1 MIIKVLSEETT
12 LDTTPDTIG
21 DARVVR
27 VYNDSGSDALVTR
40 RNAANTVLGSCT
52 LANGSIQFM
61 EKVFDDTL
69 ESSAN
74 VKVASVAYTIS

>member
-1 MIIKVLSEETT
+1 MIIKVITEEST
-12 LDTTPDTIG
+12 LTSTPNSVS

-27 VYNDSGSDALVTR
+27 IYNDSGSDVLVMR
-40 RNAANTVLGSCT
+40 RDAANTVLGSCT

-61 EKVFDDTL
+61 EKAWEDTL

-74 VKVASVAYTIS
+74 VKVTSVAFTIS

>member
-1 MIIKVLSEETT
+1 MIIKVLSEEAV
-12 LDTTPDTIG
+12 LSSTPDTVE
-21 DARVVR
+21 DSRVVR

-40 RNAANTVLGSCT
+40 RDSSNTVLGSCT

-61 EKVFDDTL
+61 EKQGDDTL

-74 VKVASVAYTIS
+74 VKATSVAYTIS

>member
-1 MIIKVLSEETT
+1 MIIKVITEEAT
-12 LDTTPDTIG
+12 LTSTPDSVS

-27 VYNDSGSDALVTR
+27 VYNDSGSDALITR
-40 RNAANTVLGSCT
+40 RDSANTVLGSCT

-61 EKVFDDTL
+61 EKAWEDTL

-74 VKVASVAYTIS
+74 VKVTSVAFTIS

>member
-1 MIIKVLSEETT
+1 MIIKVISQEAALSS
-12 LDTTPDTIG
+12 TPDTVN

-27 VYNDSGSDALVTR
+27 VYNDSGSDVLVTR
-40 RNAANTVLGSCT
+40 RDSANTVLGSCT

-61 EKVFDDTL
+61 EKLSDDTL

-74 VKVASVAYTIS
+74 VKVTSVAYTIS